1 MTRSRKKTCISGTT
15 LCKSEKK
22 DKVANHKRERKAVK
36 QAMSNGDEV
45 LPHYR
50 ELSNPWSMGKDGRFY
65 FGNYDADK
73 VSKWLRK

>member
-1 MTRSRKKTCISGTT
+1 M
-15 LCKSEKK
+15 
-22 DKVANHKRERKAVK
+22 K

-73 VSKWLRK
+73 LSKWLRK

>member
-73 VSKWLRK
+73 VSKRLRK